1 MRKEE
6 DDVSLKIFEKAKETE
21 IKPPEEVKMEIEKT
35 SEKPTPAPV
44 TSIKSKENSINDAN
58 NEKIKDN
65 NDKNKENDDKII
77 EAIIEPPIINIL
89 DEDHQTV
96 IYKLSD

>member
-1 MRKEE
+1 MEVEE
-6 DDVSLKIFEKAKETE
+6 T
-21 IKPPEEVKMEIEKT
+21 EKT

-58 NEKIKDN
+58 NEKIKEN

-96 IYKLSD
+96 IYKG